1 MTWDKGFW
9 PGRSEIF
16 SEIGRLLALTGRQG
30 GLNQNEKIS
39 RQMVPD
45 NTQSQI
51 TTILFIFDFVWKV
64 KIRQHDIGYISRLS
78 IEVLELKPMAALKS
92 K

>member
-1 MTWDKGFW
+1 MTWEKGFW

-16 SEIGRLLALTGRQG
+16 SEIGRLLALTGRQW

-51 TTILFIFDFVWKV
+51 TTILFIFDFVWKA

-78 IEVLELKPMAALKS
+78 IKVLELKLMAALKS